1 MNIQGNTLA
10 GLEWDLSKHCEP
22 QEKILVPS
30 KSIINENSKGGY
42 SMRFSDYIT
51 KNPND
56 HDSKEESA
64 LINKAY
70 DPIKNPKLPIRQRTL
85 EWYEYQTQRA
95 KRELSKKRNQ
105 RKLREKEEPQR
116 SIDLIKNIEPIEIIE
131 GKQIWKYFDTGN
143 LIELI
148 IDAKRGEEILENIIG
163 ITHFWELT
171 NTMIYSIHIDF
182 IMSSCVEYL
191 IDYHMS
197 LHIPF
202 MHLMY

>member
-70 DPIKNPKLPIRQRTL
+70 DPIKDPKLPIRQRTL

-95 KRELSKKRNQ
+95 KRELSKK
-105 RKLREKEEPQR
+105 KK
-116 SIDLIKNIEPIEIIE
+116 SKKIKR
-131 GKQIWKYFDTGN
+131 
-143 LIELI
+143 
-148 IDAKRGEEILENIIG
+148 KRGTTKIDRFNKKYRTYRDHRGKTNMEI
-163 ITHFWELT
+163 F
-171 NTMIYSIHIDF
+171 
-182 IMSSCVEYL
+182 
-191 IDYHMS
+191 
-197 LHIPF
+197 
-202 MHLMY
+202 